1 MLTLSLTA
9 YKMFTKLRAENADR
23 PRYALGG
30 LVQEEL
36 QTAAKVLN
44 LLSEI

>member
-1 MLTLSLTA
+1 MLTISPTA
-9 YKMFTKLRAENADR
+9 CKMLAKLRAEFPDR
-23 PRYALGG
+23 SRRALGG
-30 LVQEEL
+30 LVQKEL